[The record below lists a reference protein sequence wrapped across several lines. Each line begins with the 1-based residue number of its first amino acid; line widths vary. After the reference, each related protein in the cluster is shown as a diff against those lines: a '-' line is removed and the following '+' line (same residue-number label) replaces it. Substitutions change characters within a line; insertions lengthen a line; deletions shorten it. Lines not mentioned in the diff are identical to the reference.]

1 MGKSHQKGWVSIR
14 GKKWYGYF
22 RRTVIDP
29 STNQPKTVSN
39 PVALGLK
46 SEMTKFEA
54 REKLELEIK
63 RLTGQ
68 IAEDGIVRNG
78 SVTFDWFV
86 QNRYLPLKEADWKE
100 ETAKTKKYLIK
111 ADLVDAFRGIRLE
124 NIDKLALQ
132 THLNRLA
139 KTRSKDRVLHA
150 GTYMRAIFREAVEQD
165 FLLKDP
171 ARSVKTPS
179 ALRDTDKTILSWDQ
193 LRAALSSLPLRDRIL
208 LTLDMT
214 NALRPSELFGLRW
227 SCFDPELCQ
236 IEIRETTYKGKIRP
250 WGKTKASLTKIPVAP
265 ALAEELVAWR
275 QQCREA
281 QQRKKHVREPS
292 ADNPNAFIF
301 PARGGGF
308 IDSSNYRNRVLHNLA
323 KELGLPKLTFQVI
336 RRTIA
341 TLAKDKGHVKDI
353 QGILRHTRLATT
365 TDVYMQSLESGVRS
379 TVNSIH
385 EELSGI
391 PTPGTEPTP
400 PAEAQSSREE
410 SRQAV
415 AMQNGRAF
423 PRERSSASGEERAA
437 STPARGVVLEFA
449 TKMRQSEG
457 RRMRLS
463 S

>member
-1 MGKSHQKGWVSIR
+1 
-14 GKKWYGYF
+14 
-22 RRTVIDP
+22 
-29 STNQPKTVSN
+29 
-39 PVALGLK
+39 
-46 SEMTKFEA
+46 
-54 REKLELEIK
+54 
-63 RLTGQ
+63 
-68 IAEDGIVRNG
+68 
-78 SVTFDWFV
+78 
-86 QNRYLPLKEADWKE
+86 
-100 ETAKTKKYLIK
+100 
-111 ADLVDAFRGIRLE
+111 
-124 NIDKLALQ
+124 
-132 THLNRLA
+132 
-139 KTRSKDRVLHA
+139 
-150 GTYMRAIFREAVEQD
+150 MRAIFREAVDQD

-171 ARSVKTPS
+171 ARSVKAPS
-179 ALRDTDKTILSWDQ
+179 ALRDTDKTVLSWDQ

-236 IEIRETTYKGKIRP
+236 IEIKETTYKGKIRP

-265 ALAEELVAWR
+265 ALAEELLVWR

-281 QQRKKHVREPS
+281 QQRKKNLRGPS
-292 ADNPNAFIF
+292 VDDPNAFIF

-308 IDSSNYRNRVLHNLA
+308 IDSSNYRNRVLHKLA
-323 KELGLPKLTFQVI
+323 NELGLPKLTFQVI

-379 TVNSIH
+379 TINSIH

-391 PTPGTEPTP
+391 PAPGTVPTP
-400 PAEAQSSREE
+400 PAEAQSKREE
-410 SRQAV
+410 FRKAV
-415 AMQNGRAF
+415 GIQNGRSF
-423 PRERSSASGEERAA
+423 PQERSHASGEERAA